1 MASRRITVGKGFAI
15 VLGLALFAFVGTY
28 VLAERQEDRW
38 RADRAEVVAGNVDKV
53 GTGRDFDEYPGA
65 PLIVRQT
72 APISIGAA
80 LVVAVVGSVIVLLSA
95 IVARLR

>member
-1 MASRRITVGKGFAI
+1 MASRRITVGKGFA
-15 VLGLALFAFVGTY
+15 VVLALTLFTFVGTY
-28 VLAERQEDRW
+28 VLAEREEDRW
-38 RADRAEVVAGNVDKV
+38 RDERAEVLDGNVDKV
-53 GTGRDFDEYPGA
+53 GTGQELDEYPGA

-72 APISIGAA
+72 TPLAIGAA